1 MNDITKRFATL
12 LLLLL
17 LFTTTHA
24 QVASRGQA
32 TEMII
37 AGDNSL
43 QMLDIEKAIEFY
55 TSAISLDPGFADAYL
70 KRSNAFAIAGRNTEA
85 RIDYEKALAINPYI
99 NYVYDKRAK
108 IQVLI
113 ADFMGKLID
122 LDKAATME
130 PETGDMMQLFIL
142 QDLRAAYPENI
153 FTIDSLIDAGQVTP
167 KLMTIKALALWSV
180 DEVNTAQQLLED
192 LLAKNA
198 NDAFAQNVYGLLLI
212 ETGTYTKALT
222 AFNKAIGLDSKYAYA
237 YLNRGRVHDLLA
249 DKTKALKDL
258 NTAILLDTTNALA
271 FYARGMFYKG
281 LGNADAAIQ
290 DYTSVIKLRPN
301 FADAYFS
308 RGFAEKM
315 KGVFTDALIDYDRAI
330 ELNPNDA
337 VYFNNRG
344 IVKVIA
350 GKNFDAEKDFKR
362 AISLQPD
369 YAAAYHNLGM
379 TQIMNHSRNEGCDN
393 IETSINKG
401 LITDKD
407 IYRYFCAQ

>member
-1 MNDITKRFATL
+1 
-12 LLLLL
+12 
-17 LFTTTHA
+17 
-24 QVASRGQA
+24 
-32 TEMII
+32 
-37 AGDNSL
+37 
-43 QMLDIEKAIEFY
+43 
-55 TSAISLDPGFADAYL
+55 
-70 KRSNAFAIAGRNTEA
+70 
-85 RIDYEKALAINPYI
+85 
-99 NYVYDKRAK
+99 
-108 IQVLI
+108 
-113 ADFMGKLID
+113 MGKLID

-130 PETGDMMQLFIL
+130 PETGDMMQQFIL
-142 QDLRAAYPENI
+142 QDLRATYPETI
-153 FTIDSLIDAGQVTP
+153 LTIDSLIDAGQGTP
-167 KLMTIKALALWSV
+167 KLLTIKALALWSV
-180 DEVNTAQQLLED
+180 DEVNTAQLLLED
-192 LLAKNA
+192 VLAQNA
-198 NDAFAQNVYGLLLI
+198 NNTFAQNIYGLLLI
-212 ETGTYTKALT
+212 ETGAYPKALA
-222 AFNKAIGLDSKYAYA
+222 AFNKAISLDGKYAYA

-249 DKTKALKDL
+249 DKTNALKDL
-258 NTAILLDTTNALA
+258 NTAILLDSTNALA

-315 KGVFTDALIDYDRAI
+315 KGIFTDALLDYDRAI

-344 IVKVIA
+344 IVRVIA
-350 GKNFDAEKDFKR
+350 GKNFEAEKDFKR

-379 TQIMNHSRNEGCDN
+379 TQIMNHSRNEGCSN

-401 LITDKD
+401 LTTDKD

>member
-1 MNDITKRFATL
+1 MNNITKRFATL
-12 LLLLL
+12 LFILL
-17 LFTTTHA
+17 LFTTTQA

-85 RIDYEKALAINPYI
+85 RIDYDKALAINPYI

-130 PETGDMMQLFIL
+130 PETGDMMQQFIL

-153 FTIDSLIDAGQVTP
+153 LTIDSLIDAGQVTP

-180 DEVNTAQQLLED
+180 DEVNTAQQVLED

-379 TQIMNHSRNEGCDN
+379 TQIKNHSRNEGCDN

-407 IYRYFCAQ
+407 IYRYFCVQ